1 MENYWWLNSQQIMI
15 MNLKLLILIE
25 IPTWAVSSE
34 PPPLRKLVLGEFF
47 HHLLDSPHSGYCVK
61 VWGRKESKWSTTV
74 PADSNTLT
82 SWHLVITVHH
92 RAHRH
97 TGDTGT
103 VTVNWALEPSV
114 QDVEL
119 FWIRNTWTIDNA
131 IKVWRTG
138 NWSWGKR

>member
-1 MENYWWLNSQQIMI
+1 MENYWLLTLQQIMI

-25 IPTWAVSSE
+25 IPPWAPSTASTQEISVGRVFPSSAWVSTLWLLCE
-34 PPPLRKLVLGEFF
+34 GGAEKGEQVINY
-47 HHLLDSPHSGYCVK
+47 S
-61 VWGRKESKWSTTV
+61 STRFQYTHQL
-74 PADSNTLT
+74 P
-82 SWHLVITVHH
+82 LVITVHH
-92 RAHRH
+92 RARR
-97 TGDTGT
+97 DTGT

-131 IKVWRTG
+131 IKVWRTE